1 MIETLTEEKMAN
13 IDYKKVL
20 SHLYKP
26 STKKVREVDVPPM
39 NFLMIDGKG
48 SPASQVYADSIAVLY
63 SLSYGLRA
71 ISKAKAIVYTVMP
84 LEGLWEEEGRTGHEI
99 GVLDKSNFVWTMM
112 IMQPE
117 HITVEM
123 FAETCESVR
132 KSKNPSRLN
141 DVRFESFH
149 EGLSLQI
156 MHIGSYDDEP
166 ETVQRILDKMKESDY
181 IYNGKHH
188 EIYLSDPRKVE
199 ASKLKTI
206 IRYPI
211 RTK

>member
-1 MIETLTEEKMAN
+1 MAN

-26 STKKVREVDVPPM
+26 SAKKVSELDVPPM

-48 SPASQVYADSIAVLY
+48 DPNTSQLYVDSIAVLY
-63 SLSYGLRA
+63 ALSYGLRA
-71 ISKAKAIVYTVMP
+71 ISKANGIVYTVMP
-84 LEGLWEEEGRTGHEI
+84 LEGLWEEEGRTWHEI
-99 GVLDKSNFVWTMM
+99 EVLDKSKFVWTMM

-117 HITVEM
+117 HITTEM
-123 FAETCESVR
+123 FSETCENVR
-132 KSKNPSRLN
+132 KSKNPPRL
-141 DVRFESFH
+141 DDARFESYY

-166 ETVQRILDKMKESDY
+166 QTVQHILDKMEESNY
-181 IYNGKHH
+181 TYNGKHH

-199 ASKLKTI
+199 AAKLKTI

-211 RTK
+211 RSK